1 MKITAIELF
10 DMLVNEFDI
19 YKKEGKIF
27 FQLGDIDIIVKKR
40 DVSKNGYMNGL
51 EQTM

>member
-10 DMLVNEFDI
+10 NRLVNEFDI

-27 FQLGDIDIIVKKR
+27 FYFFFIDIIVKKR
-40 DVSKNGYMNGL
+40 DVVGNII
-51 EQTM
+51 